1 RYAPQVDIIQ
11 RPRSTGSILKPLL
24 YGLMLQDGELLPTTL
39 VSDIPTQFA
48 GYKPQNYDRQYR
60 GAVPA
65 HYALAHSLNVPAV
78 RMLRDH
84 GTSRVHQHPQTVGMH
99 TLFRPA
105 DGYGLMLVLGGAEG
119 TLWELP
125 STYARMTAIART
137 PAAVPAVR
145 VL

>member
-1 RYAPQVDIIQ
+1 QLRPFPTRRSSDLIQ

-78 RMLRDH
+78 RMLSDYDH
-84 GTSRVHQHPQTVGMH
+84 SRSHKQQQTMGKIG
-99 TLFRPA
+99 RA
-105 DGYGLMLVLGGAEG
+105 
-119 TLWELP
+119 
-125 STYARMTAIART
+125 S
-137 PAAVPAVR
+137 
-145 VL
+145 